1 MSEKGKEAGIAVTA
15 EELARIN
22 RFAKKELRAEEV
34 YTFAVKLCDNEVDRD
49 FERFDRAALEKLSE
63 LFVGRTGI
71 FDHSWSAGGQTARIY
86 RAEVI
91 EEETRTTAGDK
102 YCWCKGWAY
111 MLRTEKNAELIAEI
125 EGGIKKEES
134 VGCSVE
140 RCVCSICGE
149 DINTCAHKKG
159 EVYGG
164 KVCCA
169 ELVNAQ
175 DAYEWSFVAVP
186 AQPSAGVLKR
196 CGGEDAGTLKTF
208 VKRRGSRANQRE
220 LESLEKQAEVGKR
233 YLSELRGEVKR
244 LMLVCEQEA
253 DGEAV
258 EKLAEKLDESELK
271 EMEKLYRGKMAKKLG
286 LRTQLTYGEKTKAA
300 EDESDFRV

>member
-71 FDHSWSAGGQTARIY
+71 FDHSWSACGQTARIY

-125 EGGIKKEES
+125 EGGIKKEVS
-134 VGCSVE
+134 VGCSAAK
-140 RCVCSICGE
+140 RSCSICGKDAGLCE
-149 DINTCAHKKG
+149 HERGKY
-159 EVYGG
+159 YGG
-164 KVCCA
+164 KLCYAV
-169 ELVNAQ
+169 LSDIT

-186 AQPSAGVLKR
+186 AQPRAGVLKR
-196 CGGEDAGTLKTF
+196 CGGGEAGTLKLL
-208 VKRRGSRANQRE
+208 VKRRGSRANLVE
-220 LESLEKQAEVGKR
+220 LEALEKQAALGAR
-233 YLSELRGEVKR
+233 YMSALRGEVKR
-244 LMLVCEQEA
+244 WMLVAEKDT
-253 DGEAV
+253 DGETIGRMV
-258 EKLAEKLDESELK
+258 EKLDEDELRA
-271 EMEKLYRGKMAKKLG
+271 MERIYRAKAEKRLG
-286 LRTQLTYGEKTKAA
+286 LRTQLSYGKKEQAA

>member
-125 EGGIKKEES
+125 EGGIKKEVS

-186 AQPSAGVLKR
+186 AQPRAGVLKR
-196 CGGEDAGTLKTF
+196 CGGEDAGTLKTL

-253 DGEAV
+253 DGEAI

-286 LRTQLTYGEKTKAA
+286 LRTQLTYGEKMKAA
-300 EDESDFRV
+300 EDENDFRV

>member
-91 EEETRTTAGDK
+91 EEKTRTTAGDK

-111 MLRTEKNAELIAEI
+111 MLRTEKNAGADRGDRGRHQKRSERRVQRGEAKLFDLR
-125 EGGIKKEES
+125 EGRGALRARARKILRRE
-134 VGCSVE
+134 
-140 RCVCSICGE
+140 
-149 DINTCAHKKG
+149 
-159 EVYGG
+159 
-164 KVCCA
+164 
-169 ELVNAQ
+169 
-175 DAYEWSFVAVP
+175 AV
-186 AQPSAGVLKR
+186 
-196 CGGEDAGTLKTF
+196 
-208 VKRRGSRANQRE
+208 
-220 LESLEKQAEVGKR
+220 
-233 YLSELRGEVKR
+233 LRGAQRHHGR
-244 LMLVCEQEA
+244 L
-253 DGEAV
+253 
-258 EKLAEKLDESELK
+258 
-271 EMEKLYRGKMAKKLG
+271 
-286 LRTQLTYGEKTKAA
+286 
-300 EDESDFRV
+300 

>member
-125 EGGIKKEES
+125 EGGIKKEVS
-134 VGCSVE
+134 VGCSAAK
-140 RCVCSICGE
+140 RSCSICGKDAGLCE
-149 DINTCAHKKG
+149 HERGKY
-159 EVYGG
+159 YGG
-164 KVCCA
+164 KLCYAV
-169 ELVNAQ
+169 LSDIT

-186 AQPSAGVLKR
+186 AQRAAGLAQGDGARVR
-196 CGGEDAGTLKTF
+196 QPRAGARAGGAGEALRAGEKLSRRTAPRGEAPDAGS
-208 VKRRGSRANQRE
+208 RRDA
-220 LESLEKQAEVGKR
+220 
-233 YLSELRGEVKR
+233 
-244 LMLVCEQEA
+244 
-253 DGEAV
+253 
-258 EKLAEKLDESELK
+258 
-271 EMEKLYRGKMAKKLG
+271 
-286 LRTQLTYGEKTKAA
+286 
-300 EDESDFRV
+300 

>member
-125 EGGIKKEES
+125 EGGIKKEVS
-134 VGCSVE
+134 VGCSAAK
-140 RCVCSICGE
+140 RSCSICG
-149 DINTCAHKKG
+149 K
-159 EVYGG
+159 
-164 KVCCA
+164 
-169 ELVNAQ
+169 
-175 DAYEWSFVAVP
+175 
-186 AQPSAGVLKR
+186 
-196 CGGEDAGTLKTF
+196 DAG
-208 VKRRGSRANQRE
+208 SRICQLRQRTTSKSHVL
-220 LESLEKQAEVGKR
+220 LEASGTPDWIRTSGLQSRSLSL
-233 YLSELRGEVKR
+233 YPTELRAHIGLWVSAIVVK
-244 LMLVCEQEA
+244 
-253 DGEAV
+253 
-258 EKLAEKLDESELK
+258 
-271 EMEKLYRGKMAKKLG
+271 
-286 LRTQLTYGEKTKAA
+286 
-300 EDESDFRV
+300 